1 MNLRAKILIFS
12 PTIGATAF
20 VLAGLS
26 AGTLYLTARD
36 RDRLNLVRLIDRDIR
51 DAETL
56 ATEILIDGGE
66 RPFRQWQILF
76 KELSDHIDGLRD
88 LPNVSPGSVEELQG
102 RLQALDRAFTRISQA
117 GAVQDTL
124 TRSILAGQVRTN
136 KGALISRIA
145 AVEARVHAAHE
156 ETFTYI
162 VAANSIV
169 LIVLLLLGVG
179 HEAVLRRFSSRAI
192 DQLLGAIQKIEDG
205 RLSEPIRSSRT
216 DEIGRI
222 LSSLDAMREQLNQRL
237 IAEDSARQKA
247 EDLSRSK
254 SQFVASVSHEL
265 RTPLMGLLGM
275 LDLARRHEDPDQI
288 QKDLA
293 AAKSSGTHLLDLVNQ
308 ILDFSKI
315 EAGKMEL
322 VEKPFSPSA
331 LIETVRSVFSVQAS
345 DKKLQFDLLSPS
357 RGSPDLYGDPQRIT
371 QIVFN
376 LVGNAIKFTDLG
388 AVALHY
394 NVEQRPDGRW
404 RLRVDVIDTGPGIP
418 ADKQAEVF
426 AEFAQVGDR
435 SVVGKVG
442 TGLGL
447 TISNR
452 LASLMGGEIGILP
465 RKTGGAH
472 FYFFVDLPEA
482 EAEEPM
488 AADPAQSEDV
498 RLEPCKIL
506 ITEDVTINRMI
517 VSEFL
522 KFDGHSV
529 GEAENGA
536 ECLEQLAKDRFDV
549 VLMDVNMPVMDGVEA
564 TRAIRRSP
572 ESWSAIPIV
581 GLTANAFEDQVK
593 DYLAAGMDACISKPV
608 VQEELRSAIAQS
620 IRKRQPAAAE
630 LV

>member
-1 MNLRAKILIFS
+1 M
-12 PTIGATAF
+12 
-20 VLAGLS
+20 
-26 AGTLYLTARD
+26 
-36 RDRLNLVRLIDRDIR
+36 
-51 DAETL
+51 
-56 ATEILIDGGE
+56 
-66 RPFRQWQILF
+66 
-76 KELSDHIDGLRD
+76 
-88 LPNVSPGSVEELQG
+88 
-102 RLQALDRAFTRISQA
+102 
-117 GAVQDTL
+117 
-124 TRSILAGQVRTN
+124 RTN

-179 HEAVLRRFSSRAI
+179 HQAVLRRFSSRAI

-482 EAEEPM
+482 EAEEPT